1 MHTSSRRLSRQ
12 VASLVLSVAASLVAA
27 ACSDTTAPTPARHLT
42 PEVAFCC
49 GEVPTWTATTLALPA
64 GSWIESRAFAINDS
78 NIVAGQVMDSTGA
91 YHAVRWLNGIPALLV
106 LPLSGYSTVAF
117 GISNAGEMVGYGQL
131 YSPPFTGVHKP
142 VRWAQVASFLPTLG
156 YDGDAFD
163 VNMSHVAV
171 GQSRASS
178 AAMRHA
184 VKWSASG
191 VITDLHPA
199 GATSSVALGI
209 NLQGDI
215 AGNADFPD
223 GRHAWFWKADGTQ
236 LDLGMSTRSTASGIN
251 DQRETIGAIQT
262 PNGYLAKVWSPN
274 GTPLAVSGATAPS
287 LGTAISQARRVVGY
301 SGGASAPTPFTVKGA
316 TFTVLTIPAGWSNA
330 RPQDVNRC
338 GHIVG
343 DSWTPSGTRAV
354 RWYHSACDP

>member
-1 MHTSSRRLSRQ
+1 M
-12 VASLVLSVAASLVAA
+12 
-27 ACSDTTAPTPARHLT
+27 TTAPTPARHLT

-178 AAMRHA
+178 AA
-184 VKWSASG
+184 
-191 VITDLHPA
+191 
-199 GATSSVALGI
+199 
-209 NLQGDI
+209 
-215 AGNADFPD
+215 
-223 GRHAWFWKADGTQ
+223 
-236 LDLGMSTRSTASGIN
+236 
-251 DQRETIGAIQT
+251 
-262 PNGYLAKVWSPN
+262 
-274 GTPLAVSGATAPS
+274 
-287 LGTAISQARRVVGY
+287 ARRPSRSNS
-301 SGGASAPTPFTVKGA
+301 SGPG
-316 TFTVLTIPAGWSNA
+316 
-330 RPQDVNRC
+330 
-338 GHIVG
+338 
-343 DSWTPSGTRAV
+343 
-354 RWYHSACDP
+354 